1 MNKFESILLDYGRYV
16 FIYVFQVAK
25 EKERYEDCAVM
36 QEVMNK
42 YNIPDDTSVEDWISD
57 LWRIGYS
64 GETALSNLN
73 EYKNQVLKRIGYN
86 K

>member
-73 EYKNQVLKRIGYN
+73 EYKNQALKRIGYN